1 MYGYIDVW
9 TKQANKAPCSNEP
22 GSQVAPMCIYTP
34 LSPGLFPTNP
44 DRILLHI
51 NKAKRAA
58 QTPCPSPKRNVY
70 IFNRK
75 RQTHAPLPMLCC
87 LPRRRLFQV
96 RADVR
101 SENKM

>member
-22 GSQVAPMCIYTP
+22 GSQVAPMRIYTP

-51 NKAKRAA
+51 NKAQTRSSDALSIAEAKRIYL
-58 QTPCPSPKRNVY
+58 QQKTPNPCSPANAMLSTPAPSIPS
-70 IFNRK
+70 
-75 RQTHAPLPMLCC
+75 Q
-87 LPRRRLFQV
+87 
-96 RADVR
+96 
-101 SENKM
+101 S